1 MSMAARNKSGDAVL
15 AVFAHPDD
23 EVLCCA
29 GTLALCA
36 ARGSVTLVC
45 ATRGE
50 HGPIADASLAT
61 RENLAAVRENELR
74 ASCAA
79 LGVQDIRILGL
90 PDSGVAWA
98 GYDGATLNRLVA
110 IVRELRPRALI
121 TFGPDGL
128 YGHSDHVA
136 IGELAME
143 ARHAAADS
151 RFSSDG
157 SGRPSYR
164 IPRAYF
170 PVLSADF
177 VASLLAELKQRGTRA
192 DMWSL
197 QPSAFQVLESEIT
210 ARVDVS
216 SVLDRKQRAVHC
228 HRTQLEADN
237 AWGLVTGDLAER
249 FWATEFFRCA
259 DGLSGDPLSD

>member
-1 MSMAARNKSGDAVL
+1 MLPRDETSAAVL

-23 EVLCCA
+23 EVLCGA

-36 ARGSVTLVC
+36 ARGPVTLVC

-50 HGPIADASLAT
+50 HGPIAEASLAT
-61 RENLAAVRENELR
+61 RENLPVIRERELR

-79 LGVQDIRILGL
+79 LGVHDVRILGL
-90 PDSGVAWA
+90 PDAGVAWA
-98 GYDGATLNRLVA
+98 GYDGATLNQLVA

-143 ARHAAADS
+143 ARHAAADPQY
-151 RFSSDG
+151 SSDG
-157 SGRPSYR
+157 SGRASHR

-177 VASLLAELKQRGTRA
+177 VTSLLAALSERGLRA
-192 DMWSL
+192 NMWSL
-197 QPSAFQVLESEIT
+197 QPAAFEVQESAIT

-216 SVLDRKQRAVHC
+216 SVLERKQRAIQC
-228 HRTQLEADN
+228 HRTQLEPDN
-237 AWGLVTGDLAER
+237 AWGLVTGELATR
-249 FWATEFFRCA
+249 FFGTEYFRCA
-259 DGLSGDPLSD
+259 DGLAGDPLG